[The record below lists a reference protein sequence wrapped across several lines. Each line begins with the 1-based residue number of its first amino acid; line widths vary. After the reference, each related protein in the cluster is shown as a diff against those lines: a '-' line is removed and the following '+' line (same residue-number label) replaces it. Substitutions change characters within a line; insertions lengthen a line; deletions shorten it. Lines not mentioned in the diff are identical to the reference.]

1 MTPETQRMVRNVA
14 YSMWRRLP
22 PGHDPKDIEQEALLG
37 ALKAPHGC
45 QARAAKFAIIEY
57 LRREYPGS
65 RSGRPCRYQQIDGE
79 WVVSANQERRVI
91 SAEERAA
98 VLAAVDQLPVDQLEV
113 VRLVFFDGLSQ
124 VEAARRLNR
133 SVSFVQK
140 RQYRAME
147 SLRLSIAEV
156 LYA

>member
-1 MTPETQRMVRNVA
+1 MTNEIIRTCRNVA
-14 YSMWRRLP
+14 RAMWRGLP
-22 PGHDPKDIEQEALLG
+22 PGNELEDIQQEAILG
-37 ALKAPHGC
+37 ALRAPEGLH
-45 QARAAKFAIIEY
+45 ARAAKFAIIEY

-65 RSGRPCRYQQIDGE
+65 HSGRPSRYQQMEGE
-79 WVVSANQERRVI
+79 WVVPASQERRII

-98 VLAAVDQLPVDQLEV
+98 VLAAVEQLPVDQLEV
-113 VRLVFFDGLSQ
+113 IRLVFFDGLSQ
-124 VEAARRLNR
+124 VEAARRLKR